1 MILDKILI
9 DFEFEKRPQKTI
21 TTYRN
26 HTMKEEVQK
35 INLEDYIQSG
45 EGGTALTYTHKD
57 GKTLAKLYN
66 PGFEADRAAAEF
78 FTARTVFEMGIPTPE
93 PYRLVT
99 DGKRFGAEYEL
110 IKNKRSFARIISEE
124 PERLQEISL
133 TFARAA
139 QELHARKGDTSRL
152 RSYKEVLT
160 RFYLEKNLVPEEY
173 KRLALAFL
181 EKVPEADT
189 CLHGDLQIGNII
201 TDGDR
206 TLWIDVGEF
215 SHGLPEWDISI
226 LWTMAHNMKA
236 DRSVNLF
243 HITPETFNKHWNIF
257 FPAYLR
263 TTDPGELEAYTRRL
277 FPFYAAKVP
286 YVFDMAYHTSLPA
299 EALQKIVQLF
309 H

>member
-1 MILDKILI
+1 MRYMETYEKI
-9 DFEFEKRPQKTI
+9 K
-21 TTYRN
+21 
-26 HTMKEEVQK
+26 
-35 INLEDYIQSG
+35 LEDYIQTG
-45 EGGTALTYTHKD
+45 EGGTAQAYTRRD
-57 GKTLAKLYN
+57 GKALAKLYN

-78 FTARTVFEMGIPTPE
+78 FTARTVFEMGIHTPE

-99 DGKRFGAEYEL
+99 DGERFGAEYEL
-110 IKNKRSFARIISEE
+110 IRNKRSFARIISEE
-124 PERLQEISL
+124 PERLEGVSL
-133 TFARAA
+133 AFAKAA
-139 QELHARKGDTSRL
+139 RELHAHKADTARL
-152 RSYKEVLT
+152 HSYKEVLT
-160 RFYLEKNLVPEEY
+160 RFYQEKDRVPEEY
-173 KRLALAFL
+173 KQLALAFL

-201 TDGDR
+201 TDGVR

-215 SHGLPEWDISI
+215 SHGVPEWDISI

-257 FPAYLR
+257 LPAYLG

-309 H
+309 IQR

>member
-1 MILDKILI
+1 M
-9 DFEFEKRPQKTI
+9 E
-21 TTYRN
+21 TY
-26 HTMKEEVQK
+26 EK
-35 INLEDYIQSG
+35 INLDDYIQSG
-45 EGGTALTYTHKD
+45 EGGMALTYNHKD
-57 GKTLAKLYN
+57 GKTLAKLFMK
-66 PGFEADRAAAEF
+66 GMGAE
-78 FTARTVFEMGIPTPE
+78 TAEREFLVSKTVYEMGIPTPE

-99 DGKRFGAEYEL
+99 DGERFGAEYEL
-110 IKNKRSFARIISEE
+110 IRNKRSFARILSEE
-124 PERLQEISL
+124 PERLEEISL
-133 TFARAA
+133 TFARASR
-139 QELHARKGDTSRL
+139 ELHSHKADSARL
-152 RSYKEVLT
+152 HSYKEVLT
-160 RFYLEKNLVPEEY
+160 RFYQEKDRVPEEY

-201 TDGDR
+201 TDGER

-215 SHGLPEWDISI
+215 SHGVSEWDISI

-236 DRSVNLF
+236 ERSVNLF

-257 FPAYLR
+257 LPAYLG

-277 FPFYAAKVP
+277 FPFYATKVP

-309 H
+309 IQR

>member
-1 MILDKILI
+1 MDNY
-9 DFEFEKRPQKTI
+9 EQ
-21 TTYRN
+21 
-26 HTMKEEVQK
+26 
-35 INLEDYIQSG
+35 INLEDYIQTG
-45 EGGTALTYTHKD
+45 EGGTAQAYTRKD

-66 PGFEADRAAAEF
+66 PGFEADKVVGEF
-78 FTARTVFEMGIPTPE
+78 HTARTVFEMGIPTPE

-99 DGKRFGAEYEL
+99 DGERFGAEYEL
-110 IKNKRSFARIISEE
+110 IRNKRSFARIISQE
-124 PERLQEISL
+124 PERLEGVSL
-133 TFARAA
+133 AFAKAA
-139 QELHARKGDTSRL
+139 RELHAHKADTVRL
-152 RSYKEVLT
+152 HSYKEVLT
-160 RFYLEKNLVPEEY
+160 RFYQEKNLVPEDY
-173 KRLALAFL
+173 KRRALAFL

-215 SHGLPEWDISI
+215 SHGVPEWDISI

-257 FPAYLR
+257 LPAYLG
-263 TTDPGELEAYTRRL
+263 TTDPGELEVYTRRL

-309 H
+309 HAS

>member
-1 MILDKILI
+1 MG
-9 DFEFEKRPQKTI
+9 
-21 TTYRN
+21 TY
-26 HTMKEEVQK
+26 EK
-35 INLEDYIQSG
+35 INLEDYIQTG
-45 EGGTALTYTHKD
+45 EGGTAQAYTRKD

-99 DGKRFGAEYEL
+99 DGERFGAEYEL
-110 IKNKRSFARIISEE
+110 IRNKRSFARILSEE
-124 PERLQEISL
+124 PERLEEISL
-133 TFARAA
+133 TFAHASR
-139 QELHARKGDTSRL
+139 ELHAHKADTARL
-152 RSYKEVLT
+152 HSYKEVLA
-160 RFYLEKNLVPEEY
+160 RFYREKERVPEEY

-215 SHGLPEWDISI
+215 SHGVPEWDISI

-257 FPAYLR
+257 LPAYLG

-309 H
+309 HAS

>member
-1 MILDKILI
+1 MNTYETI
-9 DFEFEKRPQKTI
+9 DLNEYVRT
-21 TTYRN
+21 
-26 HTMKEEVQK
+26 
-35 INLEDYIQSG
+35 G
-45 EGGTALTYTHKD
+45 EGGTAVSYTHKTRN
-57 GKTLAKLYN
+57 TLAKLYN

-99 DGKRFGAEYEL
+99 DGERFGAEYEL
-110 IKNKRSFARIISEE
+110 IRNKRSFTRIISEE
-124 PERLQEISL
+124 PERLEEIS
-133 TFARAA
+133 FAFAKAA
-139 QELHARKGDTSRL
+139 RELHAKIADTARL
-152 RSYKEVLT
+152 RSYKEVIT
-160 RFYLEKNLVPEEY
+160 QFYREKDLVPEEY
-173 KRLALAFL
+173 KRRALAFL

-236 DRSVNLF
+236 DRSVKLF

-257 FPAYLR
+257 LPAYLA
-263 TTDPGELEAYTRRL
+263 TKDPGELEAFTKRL

-286 YVFDMAYHTSLPA
+286 YVFDMAYHTSLPD
-299 EALQKIVQLF
+299 EALQKIIQMLPNV
-309 H
+309 